1 MICNTVGAVHLESGH
16 PHLQVMIWSKQ
27 KYKMNY
33 FVDYKEVN
41 KMREEFTNEIFKED
55 LLELYK
61 EKDITRKGIITDN
74 KFLEEIKNVSSN
86 KKFIKDILQ
95 YEKDFNDKK
104 ILKHN
109 ISNKKIK
116 LVVDDI
122 IKIKSLLK
130 QTSGSIKYQYL
141 KKYPNIINE
150 VDNLSKKII
159 ELSLECQE
167 QVEKYIQIKQD
178 IVSYKYQNEE
188 KIKQAQT
195 IEKEKAE
202 QEILKLIGN
211 QILNFER
218 ILLNQKLEYNQIQ
231 YINNGRQLIWNI
243 FNMLYFKTRQEEKY
257 LRRFELIYKKQLSKQ
272 AKKELALK
280 KRNES
285 SLNWEK

>member
-1 MICNTVGAVHLESGH
+1 
-16 PHLQVMIWSKQ
+16 MIWSKQ

-74 KFLEEIKNVSSN
+74 KFLQEIKNVSTN

-116 LVVDDI
+116 LVVDDL

>member
-1 MICNTVGAVHLESGH
+1 MV
-16 PHLQVMIWSKQ
+16 WSKQ
-27 KYKMNY
+27 KDKMNY

-61 EKDITRKGIITDN
+61 EKDIARKVIITDN
-74 KFLEEIKNVSSN
+74 KFLQEIKNVSTN

-95 YEKDFNDKK
+95 YEKDFYDKK

-116 LVVDDI
+116 WIVDDL

-231 YINNGRQLIWNI
+231 YINNSKQLIWNI
-243 FNMLYFKTRQEEKY
+243 FNMLYFTTRQEEKY

-280 KRNES
+280 KRNAS
-285 SLNWEK
+285 SLNWENNM

>member
-1 MICNTVGAVHLESGH
+1 MV
-16 PHLQVMIWSKQ
+16 WSKQ
-27 KYKMNY
+27 KDKMNY
-33 FVDYKEVN
+33 FVKYKEVN

-55 LLELYK
+55 LFELYK
-61 EKDITRKGIITDN
+61 EKDIARKGIITNN
-74 KFLEEIKNVSSN
+74 KFLQEIKNISTN

-116 LVVDDI
+116 LVVDDL

-272 AKKELALK
+272 SKKELALK